1 MKLVLVRDTF
11 FPDTTLGTLACED
24 PAIASWQTLEDVDR
38 KLELDPS
45 AKIKGRTAI
54 PRGIYRLTLAYSP
67 RFMRITPRLLD
78 VPGFTGVLIHSG
90 NTHADTSGCILIG
103 ETRDGDKILQ
113 SRDAMKRL
121 MALLK
126 IPYERAEAMEVEI
139 R

>member
-1 MKLVLVRDTF
+1 MKLVLARDAF
-11 FPDTTLGTLACED
+11 FPDTTLGTLVCED
-24 PAIASWQTLEDVDR
+24 LAIAPWQTLEDADR
-38 KLELDPS
+38 KLEMDLS
-45 AKIKGRTAI
+45 AKVKGRTAI
-54 PRGIYRLTLAYSP
+54 PRGTYRLVLAYSP

-90 NTHADTSGCILIG
+90 NVHADTAGCILVG
-103 ETRDGDKILQ
+103 ETREDERILQ

-126 IPYERAEAMEVEI
+126 IPYERGEAMEIEI

>member
-11 FPDTTLGTLACED
+11 LPDTTLGILTYED
-24 PAIASWQTLEDVDR
+24 PAAAPWQTLEDADR
-38 KLELDPS
+38 KLEFEPS

-54 PRGIYRLTLAYSP
+54 SRGTYRLVLAYSP

-90 NTHADTSGCILIG
+90 NTHADTEGCILVG

-126 IPYERAEAMEVEI
+126 IPYERGEAMEVEI